1 MHYLLA
7 LKSELPKWKIVLNWV
22 CGVEMEDYDDE
33 DKQND
38 VKPDPEPVLKK
49 TEEEIAEEC
58 AGLLYEPEWKRTMV
72 DANAVLVMAVA
83 MFFWGFYA

>member
-1 MHYLLA
+1 MLPFVA

-22 CGVEMEDYDDE
+22 CGVEMEDDINNKE
-33 DKQND
+33 IKIE
-38 VKPDPEPVLKK
+38 PEPVVTSQKSA
-49 TEEEIAEEC
+49 EELAEEC

>member
-1 MHYLLA
+1 
-7 LKSELPKWKIVLNWV
+7 
-22 CGVEMEDYDDE
+22 MEDDDYH
-33 DKQND
+33 DKETD
-38 VKPDPEPVLKK
+38 VKPDPEPVARKK

>member
-1 MHYLLA
+1 
-7 LKSELPKWKIVLNWV
+7 
-22 CGVEMEDYDDE
+22 MEDDINNKE
-33 DKQND
+33 TKIQ
-38 VKPDPEPVLKK
+38 PEPVVTSQKS
-49 TEEEIAEEC
+49 EEELAEEC

>member
-1 MHYLLA
+1 
-7 LKSELPKWKIVLNWV
+7 
-22 CGVEMEDYDDE
+22 MEDDDNF
-33 DKQND
+33 DKEND
-38 VKPDPEPVLKK
+38 VKHAPEPCKK